1 MSGLKEGAFKQSLD
15 RLMRNLNRFIELS
28 RGSTGRFAADSV
40 GADTS
45 SVSSQLDAMP
55 SPSSRAREYAADEC
69 RQLEAEIAAIRGELS
84 NVSGQ
89 FSQANE
95 LRREASRS
103 QLDTNGYVEE
113 IQSEVR
119 RLSERAQHK
128 IDTTDWMK
136 LALDAE
142 VAAIDELN
150 NEIWDRVRSYERAAE
165 GKMGQA
171 HDMQA
176 AAEGGLAA
184 LARRCAEARKRLS
197 QVEALAE
204 HRQQTKELSARC
216 ADEIAMHEASINAYD
231 HARFLPD
238 GYGELQARKQRFD
251 GLYQQRNFAEC
262 SQQGPQLVEDLKAFA
277 RELTVLV
284 HEFQRAEAL
293 AQSQLKAAQEELK
306 GIDLAAVSRWS
317 QKGTE
322 VQAAVA
328 QLEECAKE
336 IERISEEGSRAAE
349 FEAPCQKI
357 TAAIASLRALVNE
370 ATDNH
375 VRYDARDGVRKAIR
389 DAFKALKYDAPTY
402 YFQENLAD
410 GSPDELSG
418 LTIYA
423 HNPAENGGNMRLTID
438 LDSKVA
444 FEVFR
449 EDANG
454 NELEVTRQDAVACH
468 AALEAFGRQMASSG
482 IRLKVTNW
490 GKAADLPEAQEQGRI
505 MWDETNPDKQGK
517 HGERIQ
523 EQTRERDKEKE
534 RRRQ

>member
-1 MSGLKEGAFKQSLD
+1 MSGLKEGDFEASLD
-15 RLMRNLNRFIELS
+15 RVLENLNRFIELS
-28 RGSTGRFAADSV
+28 RGSAGRFADR
-40 GADTS
+40 GKGDTS

-55 SPSSRAREYAADEC
+55 SPSSKAREYAADEC
-69 RQLEAEIAAIRGELS
+69 RQLEAEIAAIRSELS

-89 FSQANE
+89 FSRANE
-95 LRREASRS
+95 LWQEASSS
-103 QLDTNGYVEE
+103 QSNTDGYIDEVE
-113 IQSEVR
+113 SKVR
-119 RLSERAQHK
+119 RLCNRAQHK
-128 IDTTDWMK
+128 IDTTDWID

-150 NEIWDRVRSYERAAE
+150 DEIWSKVRSLERAAE
-165 GKMGQA
+165 NKMSQA

-176 AAEGGLAA
+176 IAEGGLAA
-184 LARRCAEARKRLS
+184 LTRRCAEARKQLS

-204 HRQQTKELSARC
+204 HRQQTQEISARC
-216 ADEIAMHEASINAYD
+216 ADELAMHESTINTYD
-231 HARFLPD
+231 HARFLPG
-238 GYGELQARKQRFD
+238 GYDELQARKQCFE
-251 GLYQQRNFAEC
+251 GLYQQRKFAEC
-262 SQQGPQLVEDLKAFA
+262 SQQGPQLVEDMKVFA
-277 RELTVLV
+277 MELTTLV
-284 HEFQRAEAL
+284 HAFQRAEAL

-317 QKGTE
+317 QKGAE
-322 VQAAVA
+322 VQAVVV

-336 IERISEEGSRAAE
+336 IERISQEGSRAAE
-349 FEAPCQKI
+349 FDAPCQKI

-389 DAFKALKYDAPTY
+389 DAFKALRYDTPTY
-402 YFQENLAD
+402 YFQETLAD

-454 NELEVTRQDAVACH
+454 NELEVTQKDAVACH
-468 AALEAFGRQMASSG
+468 AAMEAFGRQMASSG

-505 MWDETNPDKQGK
+505 TWDDSNPDKQGK
-517 HGERIQ
+517 RGESIQ
-523 EQTRERDKEKE
+523 EQMRERGREKE
-534 RRRQ
+534 RMRQ